1 MVRSKSNELL
11 EVEQEPNVDAS
22 EPHSVGDRHD
32 MPTANAVNVN
42 VPKNLGQEG
51 SMGTI
56 NSEHDGPNK
65 QNIEE

>member
-1 MVRSKSNELL
+1 
-11 EVEQEPNVDAS
+11 
-22 EPHSVGDRHD
+22 

-42 VPKNLGQEG
+42 VPKNLGQEGGG